1 MIHDLLLVSILGCHG
16 RSNASVAYPFSYKH
30 NMENK
35 ELKEKMSN
43 LYLDRYGPDG
53 PPASGDGAGLGDGA
67 AGGATTVAGAGD
79 GPGNH

>member
-1 MIHDLLLVSILGCHG
+1 
-16 RSNASVAYPFSYKH
+16 
-30 NMENK
+30 MENK